1 MENELNR
8 TWRVQT
14 LSATG
19 ILSNFCIFILRG
31 TTIKFCEVSAKK
43 RTLNHVIKATSAPS
57 RATRPIAGAAARPPT
72 CRTSLAPPIGN
83 QRPVWLLLL
92 WKVRAGA
99 ETDLPFQPC
108 SSSSPASN
116 GPPRRRK
123 RTRDRTSE
131 KHRGLESIDATG
143 CLRRQSESRRILRL
157 FHLSLSSN
165 LRYLSVDVVW

>member
-57 RATRPIAGAAARPPT
+57 RATQPIAGAAARTPT
-72 CRTSLAPPIGN
+72 CRTSLVLPIGN
-83 QRPVWLLLL
+83 QRPVSLLLL

-99 ETDLPFQPC
+99 GARPPFRFAPD

-123 RTRDRTSE
+123 RTRDRIREAS
-131 KHRGLESIDATG
+131 RPRID
-143 CLRRQSESRRILRL
+143 RRDGM
-157 FHLSLSSN
+157 SSPAE
-165 LRYLSVDVVW
+165 